1 MGSPRSKRVAVH
13 VAVGSPSGL
22 DDLGGCAIEDVL
34 APNAL
39 APEQD
44 ETLNALRHF
53 YR

>member
-22 DDLGGCAIEDVL
+22 DDLGGCAIEDAL

-39 APEQD
+39 GPEQD
-44 ETLNALRHF
+44 ETSDDLRHLH
-53 YR
+53 R